1 MKPVP
6 EVLTKAEVEA
16 AVEDVVAVTAETAR
30 GAAVEVCVSAPGAP
44 VFVDCTVGLNL
55 AGLNGNWENVAE
67 VGTAA
72 AALLVAAAAQHNPL
86 SL

>member
-6 EVLTKAEVEA
+6 EVFTKAVVDA
-16 AVEDVVAVTAETAR
+16 AVEVVVAVSADTVR
-30 GAAVEVCVSAPGAP
+30 GAVVPVCVSAPGAP
-44 VFVDCTVGLNL
+44 VSVVCTVGLNL
-55 AGLNGNWENVAE
+55 DGLNGNWEKTAE

-86 SL
+86 